1 MAVTTS
7 GRPRD
12 LEIDR
17 AVLSA
22 VREHL
27 AVHGLAGLSIAA
39 VAEDAGTTRATI
51 YRRWPDKL
59 TLALA
64 SIADLAEK
72 EPPKPTDN
80 PLKDLIAEL
89 THFRQCITDA
99 SSLALAGV
107 MLQNEIDPKFQ
118 RSYRKL
124 LVEPRRARIL
134 ACLERGILKGQIAA
148 DSDIAVA
155 ASFAT
160 GSWYA
165 FSISGNTIPKDWAER
180 TAQLIW
186 KAVAK
191 K

>member
-80 PLKDLIAEL
+80 PLQD
-89 THFRQCITDA
+89 H
-99 SSLALAGV
+99 
-107 MLQNEIDPKFQ
+107 EIS
-118 RSYRKL
+118 R
-124 LVEPRRARIL
+124 
-134 ACLERGILKGQIAA
+134 
-148 DSDIAVA
+148 
-155 ASFAT
+155 
-160 GSWYA
+160 
-165 FSISGNTIPKDWAER
+165 
-180 TAQLIW
+180 
-186 KAVAK
+186 
-191 K
+191 